1 MKPKAMETYIRP
13 TKEGEKM
20 NSNKMTNSITDTS
33 QHKAAKVA
41 GFMFLFSLIGPL
53 LNWTFVLS
61 KFIVAENV
69 IATAKNIMA
78 NELLFRIGITIELI
92 MSVGLIVLA
101 LALYIIL
108 KPVNKNLALL
118 ALFLKLV
125 EATIVVAIVLVS
137 FIALQI
143 LKGEAYL
150 TAFTPEQLQVP
161 VGLILNAHT
170 TLYSIPMVFLG
181 LDMIVFSYLFFKSKY
196 IPKILAGFGILSFA
210 LIFIHALMYIIAPK
224 YATMLISQIIFWVPS
239 GLFEIIIGIWL
250 LFKGVNVQQLD
261 NRALESA

>member
-1 MKPKAMETYIRP
+1 
-13 TKEGEKM
+13 M
-20 NSNKMTNSITDTS
+20 NSNRMTARIVDTS
-33 QHKAAKVA
+33 QRKAARVA
-41 GFMFLFSLIGPL
+41 GFMFLFSLIVPL

-61 KFIVAENV
+61 KLIVAENV
-69 IATAKNIMA
+69 IATANNIMA

-92 MSVGLIVLA
+92 MSVGLIVLG

-118 ALFLKLV
+118 ALLLKLV

-143 LKGEAYL
+143 LNGEAYL
-150 TAFTPEQLQVP
+150 TAFTLEQLQVP
-161 VGLILNAHT
+161 VGLILNSHT
-170 TLYSIPMVFLG
+170 AIYSIPMVFLG
-181 LDMIVFSYLFFKSKY
+181 LDMMVFSYLFFKSKY

-224 YATMLISQIIFWVPS
+224 YAAMLISQIIFYAPS

-250 LFKGVNVQQLD
+250 LSKGINVQHMD
-261 NRALESA
+261 NHIEEAS